1 MAWSQCNTLVREAIY
16 IFPRTCPAPDRKRV
30 IFLGHV
36 QRPDIVTRSDKN
48 TCFLASHIYSLL
60 ISAAPYPIWLCI
72 PGRTPPCCHSYHFS
86 QQQIRGVPV
95 EPWLNESRRSRL
107 NPANSGFHLAFICE
121 DHWLTT
127 TQFSFW
133 SLLRR
138 CWFGN
143 FLLLFQ
149 KQMLRKSCRRLS
161 EWPSIKNQCFKCNVT

>member
-16 IFPRTCPAPDRKRV
+16 IFPRTCPAPDRKRI

-86 QQQIRGVPV
+86 QQPIRGVPV

-127 TQFSFW
+127 TSIQ
-133 SLLRR
+133 LLIPSET
-138 CWFGN
+138 
-143 FLLLFQ
+143 LLVRELPAFISKADVEEEPSEVIRMAEYQKPVFQ
-149 KQMLRKSCRRLS
+149 M
-161 EWPSIKNQCFKCNVT
+161 